1 MKFHIGKLENLKR
14 GVILVSYDPNLV
26 VQDEEFVNQFLP
38 KQELDI
44 KQLVK
49 DKVLQALVQGRRH
62 IATETLSKYV
72 NTLEKIYS
80 LRDDKKEE
88 LWIYKD
94 GIYIPE
100 GKSYIKEI
108 CREFLGSAFTE
119 RFCNEVIS
127 KISVDNLINHDDF
140 FNNIYLDEIPVLN
153 GILNLRTRKLI
164 DFTPEKIF
172 FTKINAKYDP
182 DKDCSKIKGFFKEIL
197 KEEDYPGMQELFG
210 FCLWKENFTETSFL
224 FRAGGGNGKSKTID
238 IIKNFLN
245 PSNCVSVPLSQLED
259 GGSFKIIELHHKLV
273 NCAGELS
280 KSALQETDIFKSLT
294 GRDTITADRKF
305 LRPITF
311 VNYAKMI
318 FNANDRPPT
327 YDLSDGFFRRWI
339 VFHFKKK
346 FVSKE
351 KYETIPENERV
362 NFGIKDPNIVQKLCD
377 PDEFSGLLNWAL
389 DGLSRLLLNKEFSN
403 TKSTEDTRD
412 EWLKDSNNFV
422 VFFEKNLELSRGHL
436 VSKDDLRNVY
446 SEFCEVNGLKPV
458 SDKAILWY
466 LQTKGVTSSRRTKD
480 FGSNHSEQIHCF
492 IGCRFKVDTVDVR
505 GWSNPL
511 INDQEVIEEL
521 KILHD
526 KVV

>member
-1 MKFHIGKLENLKR
+1 MVK
-14 GVILVSYDPNLV
+14 YDPDLIIDN
-26 VQDEEFVNQFLP
+26 EEFVNQFMPEEPNL
-38 KQELDI
+38 KQTI
-44 KQLVK
+44 K
-49 DKVLQALVQGRRH
+49 DKVLQALIQGKRNP
-62 IATETLSKYV
+62 ATEILCRYI
-72 NTLEKIYS
+72 NNLEKIYS

-94 GIYIPE
+94 GVYVPE

-108 CREFLGSAFTE
+108 CRDFLDFAFTE

-127 KISVDNLINHDDF
+127 KISVDNLINHEDF
-140 FNNIYLDEIPVLN
+140 FNNVYLDEIPVLN
-153 GILNLRTRKLI
+153 GILNLRTKELSS
-164 DFTPEKIF
+164 FTPEKIF
-172 FTKINAKYDP
+172 FSKINAEYDV
-182 DKDCSKIKGFFKEIL
+182 DKDCPKLKRFFHEIL
-197 KEEDYPGMQELFG
+197 QEEDFPAMQELFG

-224 FRAGGGNGKSKTID
+224 FRAGGSNGKSKTIE
-238 IIKNFLN
+238 IIKEFLN
-245 PSNCVSVPLSQLED
+245 PANCVSVPLSQLED

-273 NCAGELS
+273 NVAGELS

-294 GRDTITADRKF
+294 GRDTVTADRKF
-305 LRPITF
+305 LRPISF

-318 FNANDRPPT
+318 FNCNDRPPT

-351 KYETIPENERV
+351 KFETIPENERK
-362 NFGIKDPNIVQKLCD
+362 NIGIKDPDIVQKLCD

-389 DGLSRLLLNKEFSN
+389 QGLHRLLDNKEFSN
-403 TKSTEDTRD
+403 TKSTEDTRE

-422 VFFEKNLELSRGHL
+422 VFFEKNMNLSRGHL
-436 VSKDDLRNVY
+436 VSKDDLRTAY
-446 SEFCEVNGLKPV
+446 TEFCSVNGLDAV

-480 FGSNHSEQIHCF
+480 FAPNHSEQIHCF
-492 IGCRFKVDTVDVR
+492 VGCRFKVDDVDVR

-511 INDQEVIEEL
+511 TTDQEVIEEL
-521 KILHD
+521 RILHD